1 MKAKIITI
9 LACLCLSL
17 HAQKHEVRA
26 VWLTTI
32 GGIDWPRTY
41 TEQQQKR
48 ELTQILDQLKQVN
61 VNTVLLQTRVRAS
74 TIYPSQI
81 EPWDMCLTGT
91 HGRNPGYDPLQFAID
106 ECHRRGMEC
115 HAWMV
120 TIPVGKTNEA
130 RFKEFK
136 RNNPSIA
143 MNIGQ
148 EGYMNPE
155 NPATGDYLARIC
167 AEVTR
172 RYDIDGIHLDYIR
185 YPETWGKGTSATT
198 TKSKGKGRQKG
209 KATVASR
216 TGSTTSAAQRRQNIT
231 DIVRKINQAVKGLK
245 PWVKLSCSPIGKF
258 GDLSRYRSGGWNA
271 YNAVYQ
277 DAQGWLRDGL
287 MDQLYPM
294 QYFRGDNFYPFALDW
309 QERSYGRTIVSGLG
323 IYFLSPREG
332 NWPLQDVK
340 RQMFFVRE
348 NGIGHCYFRSKFLT
362 DNTKGIYDFVRQ
374 FDEAPALIPPM
385 TWAWSQAPSSPTRL
399 DIQRGRASDHLT
411 WSGARDFSHA
421 PYLLYN
427 VYASITPDVD
437 ISDPR
442 NLVATRLMQT
452 AITLPH
458 TNGRTLYYAVTALDR
473 YGNESSPIVESTR
486 PKVQTVMPNVQRT
499 DGQRLKLPSKGAE
512 FDADYLAIETLQGQL
527 LLTVPYRGQY
537 ANISRLPD
545 GIYQM
550 RSIGRKGVSHR
561 LGFFAIKRK

>member
-1 MKAKIITI
+1 MKAKIIII
-9 LACLCLSL
+9 LACLCLNL
-17 HAQKHEVRA
+17 HAQKYEVRA

-32 GGIDWPRTY
+32 GGIDWPRT
-41 TEQQQKR
+41 TGEQQQKR
-48 ELTQILDQLKQVN
+48 ELTQILDQLKRVN

-91 HGRNPGYDPLQFAID
+91 HGRSPGYDPLKFAID
-106 ECHRRGMEC
+106 ECHKRGMEC

-136 RNNPSIA
+136 RNNPKLA
-143 MNIGQ
+143 RTIGQ
-148 EGYMNPE
+148 EGFMDPE
-155 NPATGDYLARIC
+155 SPATGDYLARIC

-172 RYDIDGIHLDYIR
+172 NYDIDGIHLDYIR
-185 YPETWGKGTSATT
+185 YPEKWSKKGVKPHERRLYITS
-198 TKSKGKGRQKG
+198 
-209 KATVASR
+209 
-216 TGSTTSAAQRRQNIT
+216 
-231 DIVRKINQAVKGLK
+231 IVRKINQAVKSLK

-258 GDLSRYRSGGWNA
+258 GDLTRYRSGGWNA

-277 DAQGWLRDGL
+277 DAQSWLRDGL

-340 RQMFFVRE
+340 RQLFFVRE

-362 DNTKGIYDFVRQ
+362 DNTKGIYNFVRQ

-385 TWAWSQAPSSPTRL
+385 TWTWNQTPASPTRL
-399 DIQRGRASDHLT
+399 DISRGHASDRLE
-411 WSGARDFSHA
+411 WSGARDFSQA

-427 VYASITPDVD
+427 VYASTTPDVD
-437 ISDPR
+437 TREPR

-458 TNGRTLYYAVTALDR
+458 SNGRTLYYAVTALDR
-473 YGNESSPIVESTR
+473 YGNESKPILENSPRI
-486 PKVQTVMPNVQRT
+486 VQTTTSSIQKT
-499 DGQRLKLPSKGAE
+499 DGRRLKLPSKGAVL
-512 FDADYLAIETLQGQL
+512 DAQYLAIETLQGQL
-527 LLTVPYRGQY
+527 LMTVPYRGQY

-545 GIYQM
+545 GVYQM
-550 RSIGRKGVSHR
+550 RSIGKKGVSHR
-561 LGFFAIKRK
+561 MGYFTIKR